1 MGFQYRTFKTCAF
14 KQAHKTHRRED
25 HFWARFF
32 LFSRSSGYALWLR
45 ARGGCA
51 VRVMARESDL
61 RLAVARVKA
70 AHPDATARRVLDLLS
85 IDAPELSVTLSD
97 VKRACSK
104 LAKAA
109 AASSKAA
116 AAASTPCRSSDEPK
130 ASTMQLPGARS
141 PNRDLLDDELSA
153 ADRACIKSASA
164 SRAAALLQ
172 RAGAA
177 DAARLLS
184 TVLFWMDSGEDL
196 ACAKL
201 VEFTRAGGAEA
212 AVHALSRFGA
222 DHEAVA
228 IAGLSVIDMLCRDAP
243 ALRATGIKRKLHDAG
258 ATAAVV
264 GAAREH
270 HSLNS
275 LLASLGA
282 ISSLTGSKEDG
293 EDMGEYTRLVVDAGA
308 YTSVLSA
315 LERLPN
321 NETVCIEALRAVTN
335 LSDAGPA
342 PPGLLSAAVTALRS
356 HRDSRDVRVKGLFA
370 LSNQVFHVRDPTA
383 AGAMAARGWTAEAA
397 GLAIDALNAY
407 TADVEMCMRASM
419 FLVNGLIA
427 GFAEEITRS
436 GPAKAAVRTSAA
448 AHPRNVMLQDISNQ
462 ILRLLKM
469 HRSGELAPMIREAAA
484 AGGAPMY
491 SCVDVSTAAVAPK
504 REPRVFGTPELGI
517 EWTRTYMDAQALS
530 GQRVRIIG
538 SDELNGSFGKVEG
551 VSEIKGMETLVVKL
565 EGGRER
571 FVCLP
576 ASSLQPC
583 PPSEQPVQGL
593 DLEVSELTVVDL
605 NGGLPEC
612 QPDFSRLER
621 CCSECGLP
629 PPSGRSVWDTCANCG
644 VTQYCCRAHQKA
656 AWRRGGHRHTCG
668 QPLPTP
674 AGITVA
680 DTLRL
685 LQGLREFGRACP
697 QLVVHTFTELMQRS
711 TGEGGVPLADSQL
724 ACLIEADG
732 VHATA
737 VIDAMRAFPELE
749 GVQQSAMPLL
759 GNIFCF
765 GRRHVLAAN
774 GVATLVSGLDRVPTQ
789 VPPPPNPPCPC
800 HATPCTALSPVS
812 VLVRRPS

>member
-1 MGFQYRTFKTCAF
+1 MR
-14 KQAHKTHRRED
+14 
-25 HFWARFF
+25 
-32 LFSRSSGYALWLR
+32 
-45 ARGGCA
+45 
-51 VRVMARESDL
+51 
-61 RLAVARVKA
+61 AVARVKA

-116 AAASTPCRSSDEPK
+116 AAATAPCRSSDEPK
-130 ASTMQLPGARS
+130 ASTLRLPGARS
-141 PNRDLLDDELSA
+141 PNRDLLDDALSA
-153 ADRACIKSASA
+153 ADRACIESASA

-184 TVLFWMDSGEDL
+184 TVLSWMDSGDDL
-196 ACAKL
+196 VCAKL

-228 IAGLSVIDMLCRDAP
+228 IAGLSVIDMLCRSMRLCRDAP

-258 ATAAVV
+258 APAAVV

-270 HSLNS
+270 HSLTS

-293 EDMGEYTRLVVDAGA
+293 EDMGEYTRLVADAGA

-335 LSDAGPA
+335 LSHAGPA

-370 LSNQVFHVRDPTA
+370 LSNQIIHVRDPAA
-383 AGAMAARGWTAEAA
+383 AGALAARGWTAEAA
-397 GLAIDALNAY
+397 GLAIDALNVY
-407 TADVEMCMRASM
+407 TGDVEMCMRASM
-419 FLVNGLIA
+419 FLVNGLSA

-436 GPAKAAVRTSAA
+436 GPAKAAVRRSAA

-469 HRSGELAPMIREAAA
+469 HRSGVLAPMILEAAA
-484 AGGAPMY
+484 AGEAPMY
-491 SCVDVSTAAVAPK
+491 NCVDVSTAAIAPK
-504 REPRVFGTPELGI
+504 REPRVFGTPEVEI
-517 EWTRTYMDAQALS
+517 EWTRTYEGVDAQALS

-551 VSEIKGMETLVVKL
+551 VSEIKGTETLVVKL

-621 CCSECGLP
+621 CCSECGVP
-629 PPSGRSVWDTCANCG
+629 PPSGRSVWSLCASCG

-656 AWRRGGHRHTCG
+656 AWRRGGHRLTCG

-674 AGITVA
+674 AGITGA

-697 QLVVHTFTELMQRS
+697 QLVVQTFTELMQRS

-724 ACLIEADG
+724 ARLVEADG

-749 GVQQSAMPLL
+749 GVQQLAMPLL

-789 VPPPPNPPCPC
+789 VPPPPTRPAPATRRRAPPS
-800 HATPCTALSPVS
+800 A
-812 VLVRRPS
+812 R